1 MQASGIGSPSYGR
14 GLTSILKSVKRRSGT
29 RQPVHAYFSGPA
41 IGPELDELLNR
52 EHASQILHAA
62 TNEWM
67 TTMIGDAGINRLPGN
82 MSLAD
87 DIGIDAGLEASSR
100 AATRTAVGRSG

>member
-1 MQASGIGSPSYGR
+1 MDGDFSLFLKASR
-14 GLTSILKSVKRRSGT
+14 VVSGT
-29 RQPVHAYFSGPA
+29 RQPIHAYFSGPA
-41 IGPELDELLNR
+41 VGPELDELLNR

-67 TTMIGDAGINRLPGN
+67 TAMIRNAGINRLPGN

-87 DIGIDAGLEASSR
+87 DIGINAGLEASSR
-100 AATRTAVGRSG
+100 TATRTVAGRSG